1 MSDMD
6 LPRFSALCDAYGGT
20 IARWPEPHRSAAAQ
34 LAVTVEGARLL
45 ARADR
50 LDNALADWSVAG
62 ASDALMAAILHHAPL
77 PRRQRRIALW
87 WSGLA
92 GLTLAGAA
100 AGALAVTMLPSA
112 PIMAD
117 DLGYAD
123 TAFGGWEVAG

>member
-6 LPRFSALCDAYGGT
+6 LSRFAALCDAYGGT
-20 IARWPEPHRSAAAQ
+20 IARWPQPCRNAAARF
-34 LAVTVEGARLL
+34 AATVDGTRLL

-50 LDNALADWSVAG
+50 LDTALADWSVAR
-62 ASDALMAAILHHAPL
+62 APDALMTAILRHAPP
-77 PRRQRRIALW
+77 PRRQGRIALW

-117 DLGYAD
+117 DPGYAD
-123 TAFGGWEVAG
+123 TAFGGWEGAR